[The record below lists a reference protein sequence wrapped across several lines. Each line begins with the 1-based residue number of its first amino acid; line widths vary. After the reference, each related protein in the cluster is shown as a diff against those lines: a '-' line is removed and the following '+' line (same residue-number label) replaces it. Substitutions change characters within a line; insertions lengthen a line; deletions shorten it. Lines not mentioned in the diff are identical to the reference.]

1 MELPEQVQLV
11 TLEVVREQMDHL
23 QAQGKKRPLTL
34 SLWKYWGNLEQ
45 LQDPLERESHRE
57 QIGQMLHVPTQG

>member
-1 MELPEQVQLV
+1 MQLV

-23 QAQGKKRPLTL
+23 QAQGEKRPLTL

-45 LQDPLERESHRE
+45 LQDPVKHESHRE
-57 QIGQMLHVPTQG
+57 QIGQMIDVQTQG